1 MLISTNA
8 IANGNNRPVFNM
20 WVGNFFEPYYSDLW
34 RFDNA
39 VADLKKMGFNTISL
53 DSKLSDDFVN
63 FYAGGESSQYIKG
76 QRYLADVCAREG
88 MGLTY
93 LALFNGGDN
102 LYPDIRDYPPTFID
116 QPRQKNGNLIRG
128 YRHWSTAQQD
138 AKASLLHLTK

>member
-1 MLISTNA
+1 
-8 IANGNNRPVFNM
+8 
-20 WVGNFFEPYYSDLW
+20 
-34 RFDNA
+34 
-39 VADLKKMGFNTISL
+39 MGFNTISL

-63 FYAGGESSQYIKG
+63 FYAGGEPSQYIKG
-76 QRYLADVCAREG
+76 QRYLADACAREG